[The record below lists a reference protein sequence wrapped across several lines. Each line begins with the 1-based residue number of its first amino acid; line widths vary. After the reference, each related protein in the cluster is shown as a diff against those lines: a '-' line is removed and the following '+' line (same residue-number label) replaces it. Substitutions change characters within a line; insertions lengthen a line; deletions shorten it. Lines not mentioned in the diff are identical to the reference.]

1 MYSNLLQSIAVERV
15 RDMRS
20 EATAASLSR
29 AARFARPGRRAGAAR
44 SGATG
49 RLVRR
54 TVHP

>member
-20 EATAASLSR
+20 AATAASL
-29 AARFARPGRRAGAAR
+29 ARSARPARRAGAVR

-49 RLVRR
+49 WFVRR
-54 TVHP
+54 TVHS